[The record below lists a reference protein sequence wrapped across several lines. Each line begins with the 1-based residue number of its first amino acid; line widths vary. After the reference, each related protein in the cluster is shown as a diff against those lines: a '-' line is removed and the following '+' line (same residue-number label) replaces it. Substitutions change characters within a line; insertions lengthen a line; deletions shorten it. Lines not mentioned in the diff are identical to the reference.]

1 MIESILVLAAGIGLG
16 LSIAAPPGPVNALIG
31 FNAASG
37 SRRSAFLVGLGALT
51 ADTIFLVLTYFVGS
65 LIVFDNPIMFAFS
78 VISSAL
84 LAYLAYMTIRSARKA
99 NPLSTGQTKKAKYP
113 YLTGMTIGLTN
124 PFQLSWW
131 VSVGLLLISS
141 IGPVIIAGF
150 FIGIF
155 SWITLFPIFISW
167 LSRRVSSLYRIMVYA
182 SFLLLAGFSAYFLAS
197 ALLLV
202 PSLL

>member
-1 MIESILVLAAGIGLG
+1 MIESLLVVAAGIGLG

-37 SRRSAFLVGLGALT
+37 SRQNAFLVGLGALT
-51 ADTIFLVLTYFVGS
+51 ADTIFLILTYFIGNF
-65 LIVFDNPIMFAFS
+65 LVFDNLLQFIFS
-78 VISSAL
+78 ILSCAL
-84 LAYLAYMTIRSARKA
+84 LAYLAFTTLRSAKNV
-99 NPLSTGQTKKAKYP
+99 NPLSGGSAHNAKYP
-113 YLTGMTIGLTN
+113 YITGLTIGLTN

-141 IGPVIIAGF
+141 IGPLIIAGF
-150 FIGIF
+150 FVGIF
-155 SWITLFPIFISW
+155 SWITSFPIFISW

-182 SFLLLAGFSAYFLAS
+182 SFVLLAGFSAYFLIS
-197 ALLLV
+197 ALLLA